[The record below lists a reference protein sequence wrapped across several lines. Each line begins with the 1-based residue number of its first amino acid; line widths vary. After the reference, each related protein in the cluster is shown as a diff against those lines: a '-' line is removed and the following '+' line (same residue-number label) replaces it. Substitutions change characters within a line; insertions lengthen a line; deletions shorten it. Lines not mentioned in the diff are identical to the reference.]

1 MLRSFLL
8 LFLFTST
15 NILADI
21 LLSSPKIKLNAQDQR
36 VIELKIQNV
45 NLSDGDIIL
54 QEYKGVNPINDN
66 DIDYTLIK
74 SFESYQTFTIV
85 LSREYQEDYFSF
97 KILIKDSFAKDIF
110 IFLPSKIR
118 KYYKEGTNKRSIENL
133 KKTPIRSNNPPIL
146 ERKIK
151 EEPPS
156 YRANYFSLKKEI
168 QEEPDLPPAEPLQ
181 LEPIVIKGS
190 EITTAWSMAKKIK
203 GDKENI
209 SIYQIMWSIYLG
221 NKEAFINE
229 NINLVRKDIDIYVP
243 SDSEIENISYE
254 IARDSILEMNE
265 SYAQRLRS
273 ASKSL
278 LVLTAPKI
286 IEDVQENTIVEIKE
300 ETSQI
305 SFDENIDPKSLIEE
319 NTKQVNLGLEN
330 ESLDNLLDKNKSS
343 NDPKQDNFE
352 IFDLIFISL
361 ISLASGI
368 FLALIFIQLRK
379 IKDSKSIEYDFE
391 EALDDDSIF
400 SSLPSGLSIE
410 NNKDQQQFDLAVTY
424 YEMNNMEDAK
434 SILDNLIKN
443 SEDEGIKTASSN
455 LLDKINL
462 K

>member
-54 QEYKGVNPINDN
+54 LEYKGENPINDN

-85 LSREYQEDYFSF
+85 LSKEYQEDYFSF
-97 KILIKDSFAKDIF
+97 KILIKDKFAKDIF
-110 IFLPSKIR
+110 IFLPSRIR
-118 KYYKEGTNKRSIENL
+118 NYYQESTSQQSFESL
-133 KKTPIRSNNPPIL
+133 KTTQIKSNNLPIL
-146 ERKIK
+146 EEIAK
-151 EEPPS
+151 EES
-156 YRANYFSLKKEI
+156 ASI
-168 QEEPDLPPAEPLQ
+168 
-181 LEPIVIKGS
+181 EPIIIKGS
-190 EITTAWSMAKKIK
+190 EITTVWSMAEQIK

-221 NKEAFINE
+221 NKKAFINE
-229 NINLVRKDIDIYVP
+229 NINLIRQDIDVYVP

-254 IARDSILEMNE
+254 IARDSILKMNE
-265 SYAQRLRS
+265 SYAQSFES

-305 SFDENIDPKSLIEE
+305 SFDESIDPQSLIEE
-319 NTKQVNLGLEN
+319 NTKQINLGIEN
-330 ESLDNLLDKNKSS
+330 ESLDNLLDENELS
-343 NDPKQDNFE
+343 NDAEQGNFE

-379 IKDSKSIEYDFE
+379 IKDTKNIEYDFE
-391 EALDDDSIF
+391 EALDDESVL

-410 NNKDQQQFDLAVTY
+410 NDKDQQQFDLAVTY
-424 YEMNNMEDAK
+424 YEMNNLEDAK
-434 SILDNLIKN
+434 SILNNLIRN

-455 LLDKINL
+455 LLDKLNQN
-462 K
+462 

>member
-54 QEYKGVNPINDN
+54 QEYKGENPINDN

-85 LSREYQEDYFSF
+85 LSKEYLEDYFSF
-97 KILIKDSFAKDIF
+97 KILIKNKFAKDIF

-118 KYYKEGTNKRSIENL
+118 NYYQESTSQQSFESL
-133 KKTPIRSNNPPIL
+133 KTTQIKSNNLPIL
-146 ERKIK
+146 EEMVK
-151 EEPPS
+151 EES
-156 YRANYFSLKKEI
+156 ASI
-168 QEEPDLPPAEPLQ
+168 
-181 LEPIVIKGS
+181 EPIIIKGS

-203 GDKENI
+203 GDKKNI
-209 SIYQIMWSIYLG
+209 SIYQIMWSLYLG
-221 NKEAFINE
+221 NKEAFIDE
-229 NINLVRKDIDIYVP
+229 NINLIRKDIDIYVP

-254 IARDSILEMNE
+254 IARDSILKMNE
-265 SYAQRLRS
+265 SFAQSLRS
-273 ASKSL
+273 ASQSL

-286 IEDVQENTIVEIKE
+286 IDDVQENTIVEIKE
-300 ETSQI
+300 ETPQI
-305 SFDENIDPKSLIEE
+305 SLDENIDPKSLIEE
-319 NTKQVNLGLEN
+319 NTKQINLGLEN
-330 ESLDNLLDKNKSS
+330 EALDNLLDKNKSS
-343 NDPKQDNFE
+343 NDVDQGKFE

-361 ISLASGI
+361 ISIASGI

-391 EALDDDSIF
+391 EALDDDSIL

-443 SEDEGIKTASSN
+443 SEDEVIKTASSN
-455 LLDKINL
+455 LLDKLN
-462 K
+462 KK

>member
-8 LFLFTST
+8 LFLFAST

-21 LLSSPKIKLNAQDQR
+21 LLSSPKIKLNAQDQ
-36 VIELKIQNV
+36 VVVELKIQNA
-45 NLSDGDIIL
+45 NLSDGDILL
-54 QEYKGVNPINDN
+54 QEYKGENPISDN

-74 SFESYQTFTIV
+74 SFESHQTFTIV

-97 KILIKDSFAKDIF
+97 KILIKDNFTKDIF

-118 KYYKEGTNKRSIENL
+118 KYYKENTNQRSIENL
-133 KKTPIRSNNPPIL
+133 KTTQIKSNKQPTL
-146 ERKIK
+146 ERKIQ

-156 YRANYFSLKKEI
+156 YRANYFSLKTEI
-168 QEEPDLPPAEPLQ
+168 QEEPPST
-181 LEPIVIKGS
+181 EPIIIKGS
-190 EITTAWSMAKKIK
+190 EITTAWSMAKQIK

-221 NKEAFINE
+221 NKKAFINE
-229 NINLVRKDIDIYVP
+229 NINLIRQDIDVYVP

-254 IARDSILEMNE
+254 IARDSILKMNE
-265 SYAQRLRS
+265 SYAQSFGS

-286 IEDVQENTIVEIKE
+286 IEDVQENTIVKIKE

-305 SFDENIDPKSLIEE
+305 SFDESIDPKSLIEE
-319 NTKQVNLGLEN
+319 NTKQINLGIEN
-330 ESLDNLLDKNKSS
+330 ESLDNLLDENELS
-343 NDPKQDNFE
+343 NDAEQGNFE

-379 IKDSKSIEYDFE
+379 IRDSKNIEYDFE
-391 EALDDDSIF
+391 EALDDESDL

-410 NNKDQQQFDLAVTY
+410 NDKDQQQFDLAVTY
-424 YEMNNMEDAK
+424 YEMNNLEDAK
-434 SILDNLIKN
+434 SILNNLIKN

-455 LLDKINL
+455 LLDKLNQN
-462 K
+462 

>member
-1 MLRSFLL
+1 MLRSILLVLL
-8 LFLFTST
+8 LSSS
-15 NILADI
+15 NIFADI
-21 LLSSPKIKLNAQDQR
+21 LMSSPKIKLNAQDQ
-36 VIELKIQNV
+36 VVLELKIQNA

-54 QEYKGVNPINDN
+54 KEYKGENPISDN

-74 SFESYQTFTIV
+74 SFESYQTYTIV

-133 KKTPIRSNNPPIL
+133 KTNPIRSSNPPIL

-209 SIYQIMWSIYLG
+209 SIYQIMWSIYLS

-343 NDPKQDNFE
+343 NDAKQGNFE

-379 IKDSKSIEYDFE
+379 IRDSKNIEYDFE
-391 EALDDDSIF
+391 EALDDDSVL

-410 NNKDQQQFDLAVTY
+410 NDNDQQQFDLAVTY
-424 YEMNNMEDAK
+424 YEMSNMEDAK
-434 SILDNLIKN
+434 SILNNLIRN
-443 SEDEGIKTASSN
+443 SQDEDIKTASSN

>member
-1 MLRSFLL
+1 MLRSILL
-8 LFLFTST
+8 LLLLSSSNAF
-15 NILADI
+15 ADI
-21 LLSSPKIKLNAQDQR
+21 LLSSPKIKLNAQDQ
-36 VIELKIQNV
+36 VVLELKIQNA
-45 NLSDGDIIL
+45 NLSDGDIIIR
-54 QEYKGVNPINDN
+54 EYKGENPISDK

-74 SFESYQTFTIV
+74 TFESYQIFTIV

-97 KILIKDSFAKDIF
+97 KILIKDNFAKDIF

-133 KKTPIRSNNPPIL
+133 KTTPIRSNNPPTL
-146 ERKIK
+146 ERKIQ

-168 QEEPDLPPAEPLQ
+168 QEEPLLAESLPAEQ
-181 LEPIVIKGS
+181 IIIKGS

-254 IARDSILEMNE
+254 IARDSIFKMNE

-286 IEDVQENTIVEIKE
+286 IEDIQENDIVEIKE

-319 NTKQVNLGLEN
+319 RTKQINIGLEN

-343 NDPKQDNFE
+343 NDPKQGNFE

-379 IKDSKSIEYDFE
+379 IKDSKNIEYDFE
-391 EALDDDSIF
+391 EALDDDSVL

-410 NNKDQQQFDLAVTY
+410 NDKDQQQFDLAVTY
-424 YEMNNMEDAK
+424 YEMNNMEDAT
-434 SILDNLIKN
+434 SILNKLIRN
-443 SEDEGIKTASSN
+443 SQDEDIKTASSN

>member
-1 MLRSFLL
+1 MVL
-8 LFLFTST
+8 
-15 NILADI
+15 
-21 LLSSPKIKLNAQDQR
+21 
-36 VIELKIQNV
+36 IE
-45 NLSDGDIIL
+45 
-54 QEYKGVNPINDN
+54 E
-66 DIDYTLIK
+66 
-74 SFESYQTFTIV
+74 
-85 LSREYQEDYFSF
+85 
-97 KILIKDSFAKDIF
+97 A
-110 IFLPSKIR
+110 LPE
-118 KYYKEGTNKRSIENL
+118 EG
-133 KKTPIRSNNPPIL
+133 
-146 ERKIK
+146 
-151 EEPPS
+151 
-156 YRANYFSLKKEI
+156 
-168 QEEPDLPPAEPLQ
+168 QVLQ

-254 IARDSILEMNE
+254 IARDSILEMNQ

-300 ETSQI
+300 ESSQI

-343 NDPKQDNFE
+343 NDPKQGNFE

-379 IKDSKSIEYDFE
+379 IRDSKNIEYDFE
-391 EALDDDSIF
+391 EALDDDSVL

-410 NNKDQQQFDLAVTY
+410 NDKDQQQFDLAVTY

-434 SILDNLIKN
+434 SILNKLIRN
-443 SEDEGIKTASSN
+443 SQDEDIKTASSN

>member
-54 QEYKGVNPINDN
+54 QEYKGENPINDN

-85 LSREYQEDYFSF
+85 LSKEYLEDYFSF
-97 KILIKDSFAKDIF
+97 KILIKNKFAKDIF

-118 KYYKEGTNKRSIENL
+118 NYYQESTSQQSFESL
-133 KKTPIRSNNPPIL
+133 KTTQIKSNNLPIL
-146 ERKIK
+146 EEMVK
-151 EEPPS
+151 EES
-156 YRANYFSLKKEI
+156 ASI
-168 QEEPDLPPAEPLQ
+168 
-181 LEPIVIKGS
+181 EPIIIKGS

-203 GDKENI
+203 GDKKNI
-209 SIYQIMWSIYLG
+209 SIYQIMWSLYLG
-221 NKEAFINE
+221 NKEAFIDE
-229 NINLVRKDIDIYVP
+229 NINLIRKDIDIYVP

-254 IARDSILEMNE
+254 IARDSILKMNE
-265 SYAQRLRS
+265 SFAQSLRS
-273 ASKSL
+273 ASQSL

-286 IEDVQENTIVEIKE
+286 IDNVQENTIVEIKE
-300 ETSQI
+300 ETPQI
-305 SFDENIDPKSLIEE
+305 SLDENIDPKSLIEE
-319 NTKQVNLGLEN
+319 NTKQINLGLEN
-330 ESLDNLLDKNKSS
+330 EALDNLLDKNKSS
-343 NDPKQDNFE
+343 NDVDQGKFE

-361 ISLASGI
+361 ISIASGI

-391 EALDDDSIF
+391 EALDDDSIL

-443 SEDEGIKTASSN
+443 SEDEVIKTASSN
-455 LLDKINL
+455 LLDKLN
-462 K
+462 KK

>member
-54 QEYKGVNPINDN
+54 QEYKGENPINDN

-85 LSREYQEDYFSF
+85 LSKEYQEDYFSF
-97 KILIKDSFAKDIF
+97 KILIKDKFAKDIF
-110 IFLPSKIR
+110 IFLPSRIR
-118 KYYKEGTNKRSIENL
+118 NYYQESTSQQSFESL
-133 KKTPIRSNNPPIL
+133 KTTQIKSNNLPIL
-146 ERKIK
+146 EEIAK
-151 EEPPS
+151 EES
-156 YRANYFSLKKEI
+156 VSI
-168 QEEPDLPPAEPLQ
+168 
-181 LEPIVIKGS
+181 EPIIIKGS
-190 EITTAWSMAKKIK
+190 EITTAWSMAKQIK
-203 GDKENI
+203 GDKKNI
-209 SIYQIMWSIYLG
+209 SIYQIMWSLYLG
-221 NKEAFINE
+221 NKEAFIDE
-229 NINLVRKDIDIYVP
+229 NINLIRKDIDIYVP

-254 IARDSILEMNE
+254 IARDSILKMNE
-265 SYAQRLRS
+265 SFAQSLRS
-273 ASKSL
+273 ASQSL

-286 IEDVQENTIVEIKE
+286 IDDVQENTIVEIKE
-300 ETSQI
+300 ETPQI
-305 SFDENIDPKSLIEE
+305 SLDENIDPKSLIEE
-319 NTKQVNLGLEN
+319 NTKQINLGLEN
-330 ESLDNLLDKNKSS
+330 EALNNLLDKNKSS
-343 NDPKQDNFE
+343 NDADQGKFE

-361 ISLASGI
+361 ISIASGI

-391 EALDDDSIF
+391 EALDDDSIL

-410 NNKDQQQFDLAVTY
+410 NNKDQQQFDLAITY

-443 SEDEGIKTASSN
+443 SEDEVIKTASSN
-455 LLDKINL
+455 LLDKLN
-462 K
+462 KK

>member
-8 LFLFTST
+8 LFLFAST

-21 LLSSPKIKLNAQDQR
+21 LLSSPKIKLNAQDQ
-36 VIELKIQNV
+36 VVVELKIQNA
-45 NLSDGDIIL
+45 NLSDGDILL
-54 QEYKGVNPINDN
+54 QEYKGENPISDN

-74 SFESYQTFTIV
+74 SFESHQTFTIV
-85 LSREYQEDYFSF
+85 LSREYREDYFSF
-97 KILIKDSFAKDIF
+97 KILIKDNFTKDIF

-118 KYYKEGTNKRSIENL
+118 KYYQENTNQRSIENL
-133 KKTPIRSNNPPIL
+133 KTTQIKSNKQPTL
-146 ERKIK
+146 ERKIQ

-156 YRANYFSLKKEI
+156 YRANYFSLKTEI
-168 QEEPDLPPAEPLQ
+168 QEEPPST
-181 LEPIVIKGS
+181 EPIIIKGS
-190 EITTAWSMAKKIK
+190 EITTAWSIAKQIK

-221 NKEAFINE
+221 NKKAFINE
-229 NINLVRKDIDIYVP
+229 NINLIRQDIDVYVP

-254 IARDSILEMNE
+254 IARDSILKMNE
-265 SYAQRLRS
+265 SYAQSFGS

-305 SFDENIDPKSLIEE
+305 SFDESIDPQSLIEE
-319 NTKQVNLGLEN
+319 NTKQINLGIEN
-330 ESLDNLLDKNKSS
+330 EPLDDLLDENELS
-343 NDPKQDNFE
+343 NDAEQGNFE

-379 IKDSKSIEYDFE
+379 IRDSKNIEYDFE
-391 EALDDDSIF
+391 EALDDESDL

-410 NNKDQQQFDLAVTY
+410 NDKDQQQFDLAVTY
-424 YEMNNMEDAK
+424 YEMNNLEDAK
-434 SILDNLIKN
+434 SILNNLIKN

-455 LLDKINL
+455 LLDKLNQN
-462 K
+462 

>member
-8 LFLFTST
+8 FLLFSST
-15 NILADI
+15 NIFADI
-21 LLSSPKIKLNAQDQR
+21 FLSSPQIKLNAQDQR
-36 VIELKIQNV
+36 VIELKIQNAK
-45 NLSDGDIIL
+45 LSDGDILL
-54 QEYKGVNPINDN
+54 QEYKGENPISDD

-74 SFESYQTFTIV
+74 SFDSYQTFTIV

-97 KILIKDSFAKDIF
+97 KILIKDDFAKDIF

-118 KYYKEGTNKRSIENL
+118 NYYQESTNQKNYENL
-133 KKTPIRSNNPPIL
+133 KTAPIKPSNQPTI
-146 ERKIK
+146 ERKK
-151 EEPPS
+151 
-156 YRANYFSLKKEI
+156 
-168 QEEPDLPPAEPLQ
+168 QEELLSI
-181 LEPIVIKGS
+181 EPITIEPIIFKGS
-190 EITTAWSMAKKIK
+190 EITTAWSMAKQIK

-221 NKEAFINE
+221 NKEAFLNE
-229 NINLVRKDIDIYVP
+229 NINLIRKDIDIYVP

-254 IARDSILEMNE
+254 IAKDSILKMNE
-265 SYAQRLRS
+265 SFAQSLKS
-273 ASKSL
+273 ATKSL

-286 IEDVQENTIVEIKE
+286 IEDVKENAIVEIKK

-319 NTKQVNLGLEN
+319 NTKQINLSLEN
-330 ESLDNLLDKNKSS
+330 ESLDDLLDKNKSS
-343 NDPKQDNFE
+343 NDPEQGQFE

-379 IKDSKSIEYDFE
+379 IRDAKNIEYDFE
-391 EALDDDSIF
+391 EALDDDSIL

-410 NNKDQQQFDLAVTY
+410 NDKDQQQFDLAITY

-434 SILDNLIKN
+434 SILNNLIKT
-443 SEDEGIKTASSN
+443 SQDTDIKAASSN
-455 LLDKINL
+455 LLDKLN
-462 K
+462 KK

>member
-1 MLRSFLL
+1 MLRSLLLLL
-8 LFLFTST
+8 LFSST

-21 LLSSPKIKLNAQDQR
+21 LLSSPKIKLNAQDQ
-36 VIELKIQNV
+36 VVVELKIQNA
-45 NLSDGDIIL
+45 NLSDGDIFL
-54 QEYKGVNPINDN
+54 QEYKGENPISDN

-74 SFESYQTFTIV
+74 SFESHQTFTIV

-97 KILIKDSFAKDIF
+97 KILIKDNFTKDIF

-118 KYYKEGTNKRSIENL
+118 KYYQDNTNQRSIENL
-133 KKTPIRSNNPPIL
+133 KTTQIKSNKQPTL
-146 ERKIK
+146 EKKIQ

-156 YRANYFSLKKEI
+156 YRANYFSLKTEI
-168 QEEPDLPPAEPLQ
+168 QEEPPTT
-181 LEPIVIKGS
+181 EPIIIKGS
-190 EITTAWSMAKKIK
+190 EITTAWSMAKQIK
-203 GDKENI
+203 GDKENV

-221 NKEAFINE
+221 NKKAFINE
-229 NINLVRKDIDIYVP
+229 NINLIRQDIDVYVP

-254 IARDSILEMNE
+254 IARDSILKMNE
-265 SYAQRLRS
+265 SYAQSFGS

-305 SFDENIDPKSLIEE
+305 SFDESIDPQSLIEE
-319 NTKQVNLGLEN
+319 NTKQINLGIEN
-330 ESLDNLLDKNKSS
+330 ESLDNLLDENQLS
-343 NDPKQDNFE
+343 NDAEQGNFE

-379 IKDSKSIEYDFE
+379 IKDTKNIEYDFE
-391 EALDDDSIF
+391 EALDDESVL

-410 NNKDQQQFDLAVTY
+410 NDKDQQQFDLAVTY
-424 YEMNNMEDAK
+424 YEMNNLEDAK
-434 SILDNLIKN
+434 SILNNLIKN
-443 SEDEGIKTASSN
+443 SEDEVIKTASSN
-455 LLDKINL
+455 LLDKLNQN
-462 K
+462 

>member
-54 QEYKGVNPINDN
+54 QEYKGENPINDN

-85 LSREYQEDYFSF
+85 LSKEYLEDYFSF
-97 KILIKDSFAKDIF
+97 KILIKNKFAKDIF

-118 KYYKEGTNKRSIENL
+118 NYYQESTSQQSFESL
-133 KKTPIRSNNPPIL
+133 KTTQIKSNNLPIL
-146 ERKIK
+146 EEMVK
-151 EEPPS
+151 EES
-156 YRANYFSLKKEI
+156 ASI
-168 QEEPDLPPAEPLQ
+168 
-181 LEPIVIKGS
+181 EPIIIKGS
-190 EITTAWSMAKKIK
+190 EITTAWSIAKKIK
-203 GDKENI
+203 GDKKNI
-209 SIYQIMWSIYLG
+209 SIYQIMWSLYLG
-221 NKEAFINE
+221 NKEAFIDE
-229 NINLVRKDIDIYVP
+229 NINLIRKDIDIYVP

-254 IARDSILEMNE
+254 IARDSILKMNE
-265 SYAQRLRS
+265 SFAQSLRS
-273 ASKSL
+273 ASQSL

-286 IEDVQENTIVEIKE
+286 IDDVQENTIVEIKE
-300 ETSQI
+300 ETPQI
-305 SFDENIDPKSLIEE
+305 SLDENIDPKSLIEE
-319 NTKQVNLGLEN
+319 NTKQINLGLEN
-330 ESLDNLLDKNKSS
+330 EALDNLLDKNKSS
-343 NDPKQDNFE
+343 NDVDQGKFE

-361 ISLASGI
+361 ISIASGI

-443 SEDEGIKTASSN
+443 SEDEVIKTASSN
-455 LLDKINL
+455 LLDKLN
-462 K
+462 KK

>member
-54 QEYKGVNPINDN
+54 QEYKGENPINDN

-85 LSREYQEDYFSF
+85 LSKEYLEDYFSF
-97 KILIKDSFAKDIF
+97 KILIKNKFAKDIF

-118 KYYKEGTNKRSIENL
+118 NYYQESTSQQSFESL
-133 KKTPIRSNNPPIL
+133 KTTQIKSNNLPIL
-146 ERKIK
+146 EEMVK
-151 EEPPS
+151 EES
-156 YRANYFSLKKEI
+156 ASI
-168 QEEPDLPPAEPLQ
+168 
-181 LEPIVIKGS
+181 EPIIIKGS
-190 EITTAWSMAKKIK
+190 EITTALSMAKQIK
-203 GDKENI
+203 GDKKNI
-209 SIYQIMWSIYLG
+209 SIYQIMWSLYLG
-221 NKEAFINE
+221 NKEAFIDE
-229 NINLVRKDIDIYVP
+229 NINLIRKDIDIYVP

-254 IARDSILEMNE
+254 IARDSILKMNE
-265 SYAQRLRS
+265 SFAQSLRS
-273 ASKSL
+273 ASQSL

-286 IEDVQENTIVEIKE
+286 IDNVQENTIVEIKE
-300 ETSQI
+300 ETPQI
-305 SFDENIDPKSLIEE
+305 SLDENIDPKSLIEE
-319 NTKQVNLGLEN
+319 NTKQINLGLEN
-330 ESLDNLLDKNKSS
+330 EALNNLLDKNKSS
-343 NDPKQDNFE
+343 NDADQGKFE

-361 ISLASGI
+361 ISIASGI
-368 FLALIFIQLRK
+368 FLAIIFIQLRK

-391 EALDDDSIF
+391 EALDDDSIL

-434 SILDNLIKN
+434 SILDN
-443 SEDEGIKTASSN
+443 
-455 LLDKINL
+455 
-462 K
+462 

>member
-8 LFLFTST
+8 LFLFAST

-21 LLSSPKIKLNAQDQR
+21 LLSSPKIKLNAQDQ
-36 VIELKIQNV
+36 VVVELKIQNA
-45 NLSDGDIIL
+45 NLSDGDILL
-54 QEYKGVNPINDN
+54 QEYKGENPISDN

-74 SFESYQTFTIV
+74 SFESHQTFTIV

-97 KILIKDSFAKDIF
+97 KILIKDNFTKDIF

-118 KYYKEGTNKRSIENL
+118 KYYEENTNQRSIENL
-133 KKTPIRSNNPPIL
+133 KTTQIKSNKQPTL
-146 ERKIK
+146 ERKIQ

-156 YRANYFSLKKEI
+156 YRANYFSLKTEI
-168 QEEPDLPPAEPLQ
+168 QEEPPST
-181 LEPIVIKGS
+181 EPIIIKGS
-190 EITTAWSMAKKIK
+190 EITTAWSMAKQIK

-221 NKEAFINE
+221 NKKAFINE
-229 NINLVRKDIDIYVP
+229 NINLIRQDIDVYVP

-254 IARDSILEMNE
+254 IARDSILKMNE
-265 SYAQRLRS
+265 SYAQSFGS

-305 SFDENIDPKSLIEE
+305 SFDESIDPQSLIEE
-319 NTKQVNLGLEN
+319 NTKQINLGIEN
-330 ESLDNLLDKNKSS
+330 EPLDDLLDENELS
-343 NDPKQDNFE
+343 NDAEQGNFE

-379 IKDSKSIEYDFE
+379 IRDSKNIEYDFE
-391 EALDDDSIF
+391 EALDDESDL

-410 NNKDQQQFDLAVTY
+410 NDKDQQQFDLAVTY
-424 YEMNNMEDAK
+424 YEMNNLEDAK
-434 SILDNLIKN
+434 SILNNLIKN

-455 LLDKINL
+455 LLDKLNQN
-462 K
+462 

>member
-1 MLRSFLL
+1 MLRSILL
-8 LFLFTST
+8 LLLLSSSNAF
-15 NILADI
+15 ADI
-21 LLSSPKIKLNAQDQR
+21 LLSSPKIKLNAQDQ
-36 VIELKIQNV
+36 VVLELKIQNA
-45 NLSDGDIIL
+45 NLSDGDIIIH
-54 QEYKGVNPINDN
+54 EYKGENPISDK

-74 SFESYQTFTIV
+74 TFESYQIFTIV

-97 KILIKDSFAKDIF
+97 KILIKDNFAKDIF

-118 KYYKEGTNKRSIENL
+118 KYSKEGTNNRSIENL
-133 KKTPIRSNNPPIL
+133 KTTPIRSNNSTTL
-146 ERKIK
+146 ERKIQ

-168 QEEPDLPPAEPLQ
+168 QEEPLLAESLPAEQ
-181 LEPIVIKGS
+181 IIIKGA

-254 IARDSILEMNE
+254 IARDSIFKMNE

-286 IEDVQENTIVEIKE
+286 IEDIQENGIVEIKE

-319 NTKQVNLGLEN
+319 RTKQINIGLEN

-343 NDPKQDNFE
+343 NDPKQGNFE

-379 IKDSKSIEYDFE
+379 IRDSKNIEYDFE
-391 EALDDDSIF
+391 EALDDDSVL

-410 NNKDQQQFDLAVTY
+410 NDKDQQQFDLAVTY

-434 SILDNLIKN
+434 SILNKLIRN
-443 SEDEGIKTASSN
+443 SQDEDIKTASSN

>member
-1 MLRSFLL
+1 MLRSILL
-8 LFLFTST
+8 LLLLSSSNAF
-15 NILADI
+15 ADI
-21 LLSSPKIKLNAQDQR
+21 LLSSPKIKLNAQDQ
-36 VIELKIQNV
+36 VVLELKIQNA
-45 NLSDGDIIL
+45 NLSDGDIIIH
-54 QEYKGVNPINDN
+54 EYKGENPISDK

-74 SFESYQTFTIV
+74 TFESYQIFTIV

-97 KILIKDSFAKDIF
+97 KILIKDNFAKDIF

-133 KKTPIRSNNPPIL
+133 KTTPIRSNNPPTL
-146 ERKIK
+146 ERKIQ

-168 QEEPDLPPAEPLQ
+168 QEEPLLAESLPAEQ
-181 LEPIVIKGS
+181 IIIKGS

-254 IARDSILEMNE
+254 IARDSIFKMNE

-286 IEDVQENTIVEIKE
+286 IEDIQENDIVEIKE

-319 NTKQVNLGLEN
+319 RTKQLNLGLEN
-330 ESLDNLLDKNKSS
+330 EPLDNLLDKNKSS
-343 NDPKQDNFE
+343 NDPKQGNFE

-379 IKDSKSIEYDFE
+379 IRDSKNIEYDFE
-391 EALDDDSIF
+391 EALDDDSVL

-410 NNKDQQQFDLAVTY
+410 NDKDQQQFDLAVTY
-424 YEMNNMEDAK
+424 YEMNNMEDAT
-434 SILDNLIKN
+434 SILNKLIRN
-443 SEDEGIKTASSN
+443 SQDEDIKTASSN

>member
-1 MLRSFLL
+1 MLRSLLLLL
-8 LFLFTST
+8 LFSST

-21 LLSSPKIKLNAQDQR
+21 LLSSPKIKLNAQDQ
-36 VIELKIQNV
+36 VVVELKIQNA
-45 NLSDGDIIL
+45 NLSDGDILL
-54 QEYKGVNPINDN
+54 QEYKGENPISDN

-74 SFESYQTFTIV
+74 SFESHQTFTIV

-97 KILIKDSFAKDIF
+97 KILIKDNFTKDIF

-118 KYYKEGTNKRSIENL
+118 KYYQENTNQRSIENP
-133 KKTPIRSNNPPIL
+133 KTTQIKSNKQPTL
-146 ERKIK
+146 ERKIQ

-156 YRANYFSLKKEI
+156 YRANYFSLKTEI
-168 QEEPDLPPAEPLQ
+168 QEEPPTT
-181 LEPIVIKGS
+181 EPIIIKGS
-190 EITTAWSMAKKIK
+190 EITTAWSMAKQIK
-203 GDKENI
+203 GDKENV

-221 NKEAFINE
+221 NKKAFINE
-229 NINLVRKDIDIYVP
+229 NINLIRQDIDVYVP

-254 IARDSILEMNE
+254 IARDSILKMNE
-265 SYAQRLRS
+265 SYAQSFGS

-305 SFDENIDPKSLIEE
+305 SFDESIDPQSLIEE
-319 NTKQVNLGLEN
+319 NTKQINLGIEN
-330 ESLDNLLDKNKSS
+330 ESMDNLLDENELS
-343 NDPKQDNFE
+343 NDAQQGNFE

-379 IKDSKSIEYDFE
+379 IKDTKNIEYDFE
-391 EALDDDSIF
+391 EALDDESVL

-410 NNKDQQQFDLAVTY
+410 NDKDQQQFDLAVTY
-424 YEMNNMEDAK
+424 YEMNNLEDAK
-434 SILDNLIKN
+434 SILNNLIKN

-455 LLDKINL
+455 LLDKLNQN
-462 K
+462 